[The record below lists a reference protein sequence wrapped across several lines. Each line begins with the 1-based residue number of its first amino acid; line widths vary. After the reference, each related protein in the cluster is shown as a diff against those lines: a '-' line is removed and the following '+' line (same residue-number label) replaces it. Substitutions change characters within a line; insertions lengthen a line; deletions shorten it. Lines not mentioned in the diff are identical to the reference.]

1 MPKQYRVVSQAAP
14 VKGKMPQDVIQ
25 GLARLGMKAEQA
37 TALLQKPLTIKKDL
51 DNPKAL
57 EYLEKFTEAGLLVKI
72 EAYEVAPAQQAK
84 AGPNPTDDVFALLDA
99 TFAQSIKPTTLTR
112 DYQKSFAVALAT
124 SLVSPLIYVGLIVLS
139 VWALVWYFTS
149 GHGLLFGG
157 IEWHG
162 KFLLFLGIS
171 SWVVPAVAGSV
182 LILFLL
188 YPLWPQGKAPK
199 PYVLDRKKHAR
210 FYKLIEK
217 MTTSIGVPAPQFIEV
232 IPDMN
237 AAAGPVHGMAS
248 LAKGELKLIIG
259 MSLVMGTSVQQ
270 FMGVLAHEFG
280 HFSQRSSMMAY
291 IWINTVNHW
300 LWQCG
305 YGQDAWTERLER
317 WQEQFENEIAQVSLF
332 VTEWLL
338 QLVRLLF
345 QNLYKLNVRLTHPMS
360 QQMEFDADLYEARVV
375 GSAQFRAGTLALRRM
390 GHAWSLAS
398 RTTFQGLHE
407 QDKMLRNLPAAAR
420 EIAGGFSPVLMKKIE
435 DDLQVEETRYWDTHP
450 ADLERIAN
458 AENAGE
464 SGILHCELP
473 ASVLFSEVEKLCETA
488 TLNWYLKL
496 GISGAREFIV
506 DNAVLLQAA
515 KSVSKPVSK
524 PDSKPEGKSAAG
536 ERAAQNS
543 GVQNSGMQNS
553 GATPALAARSNQPE
567 EAKSQMNEDGAIEW
581 TGSRHIPKQDDA

>member
-14 VKGKMPQDVIQ
+14 VKGKLPQEVLQ
-25 GLARLGMKAEQA
+25 GLARIGMKAEQA
-37 TALLQKPLTIKKDL
+37 AMLLQKPLVIKKDL

-57 EYLEKFTEAGLLVKI
+57 AYLEKFTEAGLLVKI
-72 EAYEVAPAQQAK
+72 EAYEVEHAPQVNAARSQA
-84 AGPNPTDDVFALLDA
+84 DEVFTLLES
-99 TFAQSIKPTTLTR
+99 TFAQPIAPTTLTR
-112 DYQKSFAVALAT
+112 DYQKSFAIAAAT

-162 KFLLFLGIS
+162 KFLLFLGAL

-188 YPLWPQGKAPK
+188 YPLWPQGKPPK

-210 FYKLIEK
+210 FYRLIEK
-217 MTTSIGVPAPQFIEV
+217 MTAAIGVPAPQFIEV

-248 LAKGELKLIIG
+248 LAKGELKLVIG

-291 IWINTVNHW
+291 IWINTVSHW

-305 YGQDAWTERLER
+305 YGQDVWTERLER
-317 WQEQFENEIAQVSLF
+317 WQEQFDNEIAQVSLF
-332 VTEWLL
+332 VTDWLL
-338 QLVRLLF
+338 KLVRLLF
-345 QNLYKLNVRLTHPMS
+345 QNLYRLNVRLTNAMS

-390 GHAWSLAS
+390 GYAWSQA
-398 RTTFQGLHE
+398 RQTTFQGLHE
-407 QDKMLRNLPAAAR
+407 QDKMLRNLPAATL
-420 EIAGGFSPVLMKKIE
+420 EIANGFSPGLLKKIE
-435 DDLQVEETRYWDTHP
+435 DDLQVEETRHWDTHP

-464 SGILHCELP
+464 RGLLQCELP
-473 ASVLFSEVEKLCETA
+473 ASVLFVEVEKLCETA

-496 GISGAREFIV
+496 GISGAREFMV

-515 KSVSKPVSK
+515 KPVAK
-524 PDSKPEGKSAAG
+524 PDSKPDARTAAG

-543 GVQNSGMQNS
+543 GVENSS
-553 GATPALAARSNQPE
+553 ATPALAARGNKSAE
-567 EAKSQMNEDGAIEW
+567 TKSQMNEDGTIEW
-581 TGSRHIPKQDDA
+581 TGSHHKPKPDDA

>member
-14 VKGKMPQDVIQ
+14 VKGKIAQEVIQ

-72 EAYEVAPAQQAK
+72 EAYEVEHAPQVK
-84 AGPNPTDDVFALLDA
+84 AARSQSDEVFALLES
-99 TFAQSIKPTTLTR
+99 TFAQPVKPTTLTR
-112 DYQKSFAVALAT
+112 DYQKSFAIAVAT

-149 GHGLLFGG
+149 GHGLRFGG
-157 IEWHG
+157 VEWRG
-162 KFLLFLGIS
+162 KFMLFLGAL

-188 YPLWPQGKAPK
+188 YPLWPQGKPPK

-217 MTTSIGVPAPQFIEV
+217 MTAAIGVPAPQFIEV

-248 LAKGELKLIIG
+248 LAKGELKLVIG

-305 YGQDAWTERLER
+305 YGQDVWTERLER
-317 WQEQFENEIAQVSLF
+317 WQDQFENEIAQVSLF

-338 QLVRLLF
+338 KLVRLLF
-345 QNLYKLNVRLTHPMS
+345 QNLYKLNVRLTNAMS
-360 QQMEFDADLYEARVV
+360 QQMEFDADLYETRVV
-375 GSAQFRAGTLALRRM
+375 GSAQFRAGTLVLRRM
-390 GHAWSLAS
+390 GYAWSQA
-398 RTTFQGLHE
+398 RQTTFQGLHE
-407 QDKMLRNLPAAAR
+407 QDKMLRNLPAATL
-420 EIAGGFSPVLMKKIE
+420 EIASGFSPGLLKKIE
-435 DDLQVEETRYWDTHP
+435 DDLQVEETRHWDTHP

-464 SGILHCELP
+464 RGMLHCELP

-496 GISGAREFIV
+496 GISGAREFMV
-506 DNAVLLQAA
+506 DNALLLQA
-515 KSVSKPVSK
+515 VKPVSK
-524 PDSKPEGKSAAG
+524 PDSKPDGKAAAS

-543 GVQNSGMQNS
+543 GVESSGMQNS
-553 GATPALAARSNQPE
+553 GVAPALAARNSEPAE
-567 EAKSQMNEDGAIEW
+567 TKSQVNDDGTIEW
-581 TGSRHIPKQDDA
+581 TGSRHKPKADDA